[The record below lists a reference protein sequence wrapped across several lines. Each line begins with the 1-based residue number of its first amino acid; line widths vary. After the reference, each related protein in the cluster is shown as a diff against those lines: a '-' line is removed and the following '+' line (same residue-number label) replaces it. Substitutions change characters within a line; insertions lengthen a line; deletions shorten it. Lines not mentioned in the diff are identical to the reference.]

1 MIAAAE
7 GVSSIYIRND
17 SGEGTKD
24 KSVKPRV
31 AKLKFTYMEQKEF
44 ETIDDDIEKL
54 EKQVALIDKKIM
66 DNATDSGRLN
76 ELMKEKE
83 ETEEKLSQKME
94 RWEYLNELYEKI
106 QNQN

>member
-1 MIAAAE
+1 M
-7 GVSSIYIRND
+7 
-17 SGEGTKD
+17 
-24 KSVKPRV
+24 
-31 AKLKFTYMEQKEF
+31 
-44 ETIDDDIEKL
+44 
-54 EKQVALIDKKIM
+54 ALIDKKIM